1 MLYVAN
7 SKNKKTMFFTFII
20 QYETSLNIT
29 LINNGVSSPL
39 EFGKKKTSL
48 NYKKDGEECPDS

>member
-1 MLYVAN
+1 MLCVAN
-7 SKNKKTMFFTFII
+7 SKNTKTMFFTFII

-39 EFGKKKTSL
+39 EFGKKKPSS
-48 NYKKDGEECPDS
+48 NYKNN